1 MTIRPDDEGRASRSR
16 PALKSEVETPELG
29 TMPPRALMQAS
40 IVTPG
45 DWTELDLD
53 PATRHTS
60 IRRAVR
66 RAIVRSRALAPDA
79 VPLIALLDHMTSR
92 ADDAGAFYCASRV
105 IEDTSDGVF
114 VATVV
119 MQICQSYPGSP
130 LPDTLSLSAA
140 QRSAALAAEISND
153 PEWVGGDVGVVT
165 LPFVGPAVRLRMED
179 GAIIM
184 QYIVPLVGL
193 HRYLVATFTCSCP
206 PYAQLMTELFDTMAQ
221 SLALH
226 YA

>member
-1 MTIRPDDEGRASRSR
+1 MTISPDDEGPASRSR
-16 PALKSEVETPELG
+16 PALDSEVETPALG
-29 TMPPRALMQAS
+29 SPPAPALMQAS

-66 RAIVRSRALAPDA
+66 RAIVRSRTLAPDA
-79 VPLIALLDHMTSR
+79 VPLIALLDRMTSR

-105 IEDTSDGVF
+105 IEITTDGVL

-119 MQICQSYPGSP
+119 MQICQEDKVPV
-130 LPDTLSLSAA
+130 PDTLSLSSA
-140 QRSAALAAEISND
+140 QRCAALATVIGDD
-153 PEWVGGDVGVVT
+153 PEWVGVNVQVVT
-165 LPFVGPAVRLRMED
+165 LPFIGPAVRLHLED
-179 GAIIM
+179 GAIIL

-193 HRYLVATFTCSCP
+193 RRHLLATFTCSCS
-206 PYAQLMTELFDTMAQ
+206 PYARVMTELFDTMAQ

>member
-1 MTIRPDDEGRASRSR
+1 MLAR
-16 PALKSEVETPELG
+16 
-29 TMPPRALMQAS
+29 AS

-105 IEDTSDGVF
+105 IEDTTDGVL

-119 MQICQSYPGSP
+119 MQICQSEKV
-130 LPDTLSLSAA
+130 PDPSTLSLSAA
-140 QRSAALAAEISND
+140 QRCAALAAVIDDD
-153 PEWVGGDVGVVT
+153 PGWVGVEVGVVT
-165 LPFVGPAVRLRMED
+165 LHFIGPAVRLRVED
-179 GAIIM
+179 GAIIV
-184 QYIVPLVGL
+184 QYLVPLVGL

-206 PYAQLMTELFDTMAQ
+206 PYARVMTELFDTMAQ

>member
-1 MTIRPDDEGRASRSR
+1 MTISPDDEGRGSRSLAR
-16 PALKSEVETPELG
+16 
-29 TMPPRALMQAS
+29 AS

-66 RAIVRSRALAPDA
+66 RAIVRSRALSADA
-79 VPLIALLDHMTSR
+79 VPLITLLDRMTSR

-105 IEDTSDGVF
+105 IEDTTDGVL

-119 MQICQSYPGSP
+119 MQICQSDPGSP
-130 LPDTLSLSAA
+130 PGKARLAVA
-140 QRSAALAAEISND
+140 ERCAALAAVIRND
-153 PEWVGGDVGVVT
+153 PEWVGIDVGVVT
-165 LPFVGPAVRLRMED
+165 LPFIGPAVRLRVED
-179 GAIIM
+179 GAIIV
-184 QYIVPLVGL
+184 QYIVPLGGL
-193 HRYLVATFTCSCP
+193 HRYLLATFTCSCP
-206 PYAQLMTELFDTMAQ
+206 PYARVMTELFDTMAQ
-221 SLALH
+221 SLTLH

>member
-1 MTIRPDDEGRASRSR
+1 MTISPDDDGRAALSR
-16 PALKSEVETPELG
+16 PLDSAIE
-29 TMPPRALMQAS
+29 MPARASPPSRALMQAS

-79 VPLIALLDHMTSR
+79 VPLIALLDHMTRR

-105 IEDTSDGVF
+105 IEDTSEGVL

-119 MQICQSYPGSP
+119 MQICQSEKVPVPS
-130 LPDTLSLSAA
+130 TLRLSAA
-140 QRSAALAAEISND
+140 QRCAALAAVVEDD
-153 PEWVGGDVGVVT
+153 PEWVGVNVGVVT
-165 LPFVGPAVRLRMED
+165 LPFIGPAVRLRLED
-179 GAIIM
+179 GAIIV
-184 QYIVPLVGL
+184 QYLVPLVGL

-206 PYAQLMTELFDTMAQ
+206 PYARVMTELFDNMAQ

>member
-1 MTIRPDDEGRASRSR
+1 MTISPDGEGHASRSR
-16 PALKSEVETPELG
+16 PALDSEVETSALG
-29 TMPPRALMQAS
+29 SQPSPALMQAS

-92 ADDAGAFYCASRV
+92 ADDAGAFYCATRV
-105 IEDTSDGVF
+105 IEDTTDGVL

-119 MQICQSYPGSP
+119 MQICQSERVP
-130 LPDTLSLSAA
+130 LPSTLSLSATE
-140 QRSAALAAEISND
+140 RCAALAAVVDND
-153 PEWVGGDVGVVT
+153 PEWVGVEVVVVT
-165 LPFVGPAVRLRMED
+165 LQFIGSAVRLRLED
-179 GAIIM
+179 GAIIV
-184 QYIVPLVGL
+184 QYLVPLVGL

-206 PYAQLMTELFDTMAQ
+206 PYARIMTELFDTMAQ

>member
-1 MTIRPDDEGRASRSR
+1 MSSIPDGE
-16 PALKSEVETPELG
+16 ALVLK
-29 TMPPRALMQAS
+29 QAS

-53 PATRHTS
+53 PSTRHTS

-66 RAIVRSRALAPDA
+66 RAVARSRSLAPDA
-79 VPLIALLDHMTSR
+79 VPLIALLDRMTSR

-105 IEDTSDGVF
+105 IEDTPDGVL

-119 MQICQSYPGSP
+119 MQICQSGGLP
-130 LPDTLSLSAA
+130 LASTLGLSAA
-140 QRSAALAAEISND
+140 ERCAAFAAVIESD
-153 PEWVGGDVGVVT
+153 PEWVGVDVGVVT
-165 LPFVGPAVRLRMED
+165 LPLIGLALRLRMED
-179 GAIIM
+179 GAIFV

-193 HRYLVATFTCSCP
+193 HRYLLATFTCSCP
-206 PYAQLMTELFDTMAQ
+206 PYAEVMTELFDTMAQ

-226 YA
+226 YG